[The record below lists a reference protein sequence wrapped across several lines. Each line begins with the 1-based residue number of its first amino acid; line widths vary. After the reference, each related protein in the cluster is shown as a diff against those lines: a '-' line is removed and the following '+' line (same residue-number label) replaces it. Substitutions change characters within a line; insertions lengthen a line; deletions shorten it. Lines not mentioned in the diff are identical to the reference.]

1 MHRIAGRP
9 SSSLS
14 RRICVLV
21 LLLLLP
27 VLLCCAR
34 ERESKISVREM
45 RRTMMNSSSS
55 PPLTS
60 AAAAA
65 RAKALG
71 STASRAASVPGLPDL
86 PDADAPLQSVQE
98 DAAAAIR
105 ALRSAVDYGGR
116 KKVPSREPVWRRGL
130 PSHGGTGAAAEA
142 AAASVA
148 TTAAATARA
157 DGGRRGS
164 TAIPAGIVVEEYE
177 VLSEER
183 ERVVGGQRSRERLW
197 VRRGWGESWTRFLKF
212 FSPSNFF
219 FFCSCSRSPIFF
231 FLRLDSFH
239 SLSPTLGAPDRR
251 AAGSEHQRR
260 SVSFSFFLVPRALPA
275 ALDRRLQ
282 GQDEGEAAAGRGAR
296 VRGAGPGV
304 PLLRDTGPPVGALLP
319 RGGHGEGGRRLPGRQ
334 SRSAGGRR
342 Q

>member
-1 MHRIAGRP
+1 
-9 SSSLS
+9 
-14 RRICVLV
+14 
-21 LLLLLP
+21 
-27 VLLCCAR
+27 
-34 ERESKISVREM
+34 
-45 RRTMMNSSSS
+45 MNSSSS

-130 PSHGGTGAAAEA
+130 PSHGGAGAAAEA

-148 TTAAATARA
+148 TTAAAAATARA
-157 DGGRRGS
+157 DGGGRGS

-212 FSPSNFF
+212 FSLKL
-219 FFCSCSRSPIFF
+219 
-231 FLRLDSFH
+231 FLLLFMF
-239 SLSPTLGAPDRR
+239 SLT
-251 AAGSEHQRR
+251 
-260 SVSFSFFLVPRALPA
+260 
-275 ALDRRLQ
+275 
-282 GQDEGEAAAGRGAR
+282 
-296 VRGAGPGV
+296 
-304 PLLRDTGPPVGALLP
+304 
-319 RGGHGEGGRRLPGRQ
+319 
-334 SRSAGGRR
+334 
-342 Q
+342 

>member
-1 MHRIAGRP
+1 
-9 SSSLS
+9 
-14 RRICVLV
+14 
-21 LLLLLP
+21 
-27 VLLCCAR
+27 
-34 ERESKISVREM
+34 
-45 RRTMMNSSSS
+45 MNSSSS

-60 AAAAA
+60 AAAA

-71 STASRAASVPGLPDL
+71 STGSRAASVPGLPDL

-130 PSHGGTGAAAEA
+130 PSHGGAGAAAEA

-148 TTAAATARA
+148 TTAAAAAATARA
-157 DGGRRGS
+157 DGGGRGS

-212 FSPSNFF
+212 FSCKLFLLLFMFSLTYFF
-219 FFCSCSRSPIFF
+219 FPSSRF
-231 FLRLDSFH
+231 
-239 SLSPTLGAPDRR
+239 
-251 AAGSEHQRR
+251 
-260 SVSFSFFLVPRALPA
+260 VSFPLP
-275 ALDRRLQ
+275 D
-282 GQDEGEAAAGRGAR
+282 
-296 VRGAGPGV
+296 
-304 PLLRDTGPPVGALLP
+304 
-319 RGGHGEGGRRLPGRQ
+319 
-334 SRSAGGRR
+334 SRCP
-342 Q
+342 